1 MKKYERKNAG
11 FNLRIIGILFVT
23 MLATTLLWAKPKKV
37 EYSPFKSENPNAT
50 VFECELIPGCDEV
63 IWFYCNTSY
72 SDFNIAVEVSS
83 VAVYGWKK
91 KKGGWEK
98 LDEYKMSEYYGQNKY
113 GDSSVKIVLHDD
125 SDDYKHYAVEYEGSE
140 NSLIFS
146 TQGQRVR
153 KYDGFEDSCMVIS
166 ISISEDY
173 KKRIDEKRAAEEA
186 KKKAEQL
193 AKEEAEKKAEAEKQR
208 ALNDKAKQ
216 IAKGYVYHGIDEV
229 DRNHKL
235 FNGGALE
242 EGHAYYISGFIVKY
256 NGSMALSNMPMD
268 FSFHRGV
275 LQYLLNT

>member
-1 MKKYERKNAG
+1 
-11 FNLRIIGILFVT
+11 
-23 MLATTLLWAKPKKV
+23 
-37 EYSPFKSENPNAT
+37 
-50 VFECELIPGCDEV
+50 
-63 IWFYCNTSY
+63 
-72 SDFNIAVEVSS
+72 
-83 VAVYGWKK
+83 
-91 KKGGWEK
+91 
-98 LDEYKMSEYYGQNKY
+98 MSEYYGQNKY

-256 NGSMALSNMPMD
+256 NGSMAAVEYAD
-268 FSFHRGV
+268 GFFFSSRSSAVSVEYIDQKVKGEIVEAGITTFFGKTIEKPLTVVVVGGKAPLRIPVVIG
-275 LQYLLNT
+275 LIE